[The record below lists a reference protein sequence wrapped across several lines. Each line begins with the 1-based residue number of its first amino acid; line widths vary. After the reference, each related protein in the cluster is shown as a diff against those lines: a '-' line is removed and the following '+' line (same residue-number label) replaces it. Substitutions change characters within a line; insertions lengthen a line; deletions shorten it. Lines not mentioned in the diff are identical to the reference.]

1 MASCGIGSS
10 VSPAHP
16 PRPPVPF
23 CSHSLLHFLSVRWIS
38 SVPFL
43 LSPANFP
50 SFLGFL
56 SNRRASQAGGR
67 RGSWALLLT
76 QSSVLVA
83 CSLAQL
89 VRTQEGAI
97 TSSVYFFP
105 SSPLFPTS
113 LLPSLLA
120 FLCFSSPHPSS
131 LFPLS
136 PVFLPPSLGPDSY
149 GFQVP
154 RSYFRYNKTEARR
167 GSQ

>member
-83 CSLAQL
+83 CLLSLSELRREQSL
-89 VRTQEGAI
+89 PLSI
-97 TSSVYFFP
+97 SSL
-105 SSPLFPTS
+105 PL
-113 LLPSLLA
+113 
-120 FLCFSSPHPSS
+120 PSS
-131 LFPLS
+131 LPPFCLPFLLSSVSPLPIPPLS
-136 PVFLPPSLGPDSY
+136 SHSVLVFLPPSLEPDSY